1 MPKNAEQGS
10 LFQDNAEYD
19 AFTDKFKPKKTTD
32 DCYTPKNVYQ
42 AVADWVAAEYG
53 LDPSKFIR
61 PFWPG
66 GDYEAESYP
75 EGCTVVD
82 NPPFSILKRVCQF
95 YIQRG
100 VPFFLFCPALTPPNV
115 EGVTIVAAGCRI
127 VYENGAD
134 ISTSF
139 VTNLQ
144 PELVLRTAPDLYK
157 AVEAENSKNLA
168 MVRRQAPKYEYPDHV
183 ITAALAQRFG
193 KYGVHYTVARSDAVV
208 IRTLDAQ
215 RAAGKSIF
223 GYGWLLS
230 DRAAAEKAAAERW
243 ELSERERR
251 IVASLPSAVGIRPGG
266 AADPRSAALPGQMG
280 IPMEGELW
288 QN

>member
-1 MPKNAEQGS
+1 MARTEEQGC
-10 LFQDNAEYD
+10 LFQDNAEYEV
-19 AFTDKFKPKKTTD
+19 FTEKFKPKKTTD
-32 DCYTPKNVYQ
+32 DCYTPKNVYK

-53 LDPSKFIR
+53 RDPDGFVR

-75 EGCTVVD
+75 DGCTVVD

-95 YIQRG
+95 YIERG
-100 VPFFLFCPALTPPNV
+100 IAFFLFCPALTPPNA
-115 EGVTIVAAGCRI
+115 EGVTIIATGCGI

-144 PELVLRTAPDLYK
+144 PELVLRTAPDLFK
-157 AVEAENSKNLA
+157 VVEAENVKNLA
-168 MVRRQAPKYEYPDHV
+168 LVRKHVPKYEYPDNV
-183 ITAALAQRFG
+183 VTAALAQRFG
-193 KYGVHYTVARSDAVV
+193 KYGVEYAVARSDAVV

-230 DRAAAEKAAAERW
+230 DRAAAEKAAAEKW
-243 ELSERERR
+243 VLSEREKR
-251 IVASLPSAVGIRPGG
+251 IVASLPSAVATRPGS
-266 AADPRSAALPGQMG
+266 AADPRSAALSGQVD
-280 IPMEGELW
+280 IFQEGEPW
-288 QN
+288 RR